1 MGRAPTRTIPAMRVV
16 FSPTAGWPWLGVF
29 ALAIMPPVLMA
40 YSRSPSPTVL
50 NQLLSLGG
58 WAVVVTAI
66 GMRGPTEARGAWRSP
81 LICALALLGAA
92 VLWSMVRGLP
102 DSIAYSALAVLTA
115 AALIVRLGQEPGV
128 AVGGRAFYWALLAAG
143 VASAA
148 IALVQVFAPQ
158 WTDAVWLAR
167 SSQPGRAVGNVRQPN
182 HLSSVLVWALVAAV
196 PLAEPLLQGGRRW
209 LRQAACLAVMGLLV
223 WAVVLSGSR
232 TGGLS
237 MLVLALWGLVD
248 RRLGGFLRLALL
260 AMPVLYGL
268 AWWGMDAW
276 AAAGHTLSSTEHL
289 RAGFE
294 GGDISSSRFRIW
306 SDTLALIAQQPWLGV
321 GFGEFNF
328 AWSLTALPNRPVAF
342 FDHTHNLPLQLLVE
356 LGVPLG
362 TLVLVLLLTALGQAA
377 WRAWRDTN
385 PVTATGARAAVM
397 VVLMI
402 GLHSLLEYP
411 LWFAYFLLPT
421 AWAWGLALRQPNLA
435 RRPWVRSPAQWP
447 TLAGGVMLA
456 LVLFATYEYLRV
468 AAIYSTRA
476 GGGPLTQRIA
486 DGQATVFYGAQADY
500 AAATSLLEPAAFGR
514 ATHLLLDTRLMVAW
528 ARMLAATNHEDPA
541 RHIAQRLREFRN
553 PASNDFFTP
562 CGGPPTGDFQCQTPN
577 VQLNWRDF
585 QELQR

>member
-1 MGRAPTRTIPAMRVV
+1 MRVV
-16 FSPTAGWPWLGVF
+16 IPSSAGWPWLTVF
-29 ALAIMPPVLMA
+29 ALAIVPPVLMA

-58 WAVVVTAI
+58 WAVVAIAI

-81 LICALALLGAA
+81 LVCALALLGGA
-92 VLWSMVRGLP
+92 VLWALLGGLP
-102 DSIAYSALAVLTA
+102 DSVAYSALAMLAA
-115 AALIVRLGQEPGV
+115 AALMVRLGQEPGV
-128 AVGGRAFYWALLAAG
+128 AVGGRAFYWALLLAG
-143 VASAA
+143 GLSAA

-158 WTDAVWLAR
+158 WVDGNWLAR
-167 SSQPGRAVGNVRQPN
+167 PAQPGRAVGNVRQPN

-196 PLAEPLLQGGRRW
+196 PLAQPLLSGGRRLLW
-209 LRQAACLAVMGLLV
+209 RLVWLAVMGLLV

-232 TGGLS
+232 TGALS

-248 RRLGGFLRLALL
+248 RRLGGFLRLVLL
-260 AMPVLYGL
+260 AMPLLYGL
-268 AWWGMDAW
+268 GWWGMDAW
-276 AAAGHTLSSTEHL
+276 GAAGHAVASTEHL

-306 SDTLALIAQQPWLGV
+306 ADTLTLIAQQPWLGV

-356 LGVPLG
+356 LGLPLG
-362 TLVLVLLLTALGQAA
+362 TLVLALLLAALGQAA
-377 WRAWRDTN
+377 WRAWGDTN
-385 PVTATGARAAVM
+385 PVTATGARAAV
-397 VVLMI
+397 VVVVMI

-468 AAIYSTRA
+468 AAIYSSRA
-476 GGGPLTQRIA
+476 GGGPLAERIA

-541 RHIAQRLREFRN
+541 RHLAQRLREFRN
-553 PASNDFFTP
+553 PASKDFFAP
-562 CGGPPTGDFQCQTPN
+562 CEGPPTGDFQCQTPN
-577 VQLNWRDF
+577 VQLTWRDF